1 MTTQTMKHNTPIRR
15 HLTPKHNCSSTINEI
30 VIFTSRNFVDDYNGK
45 SKVPLTIESLSVK

>member
-45 SKVPLTIESLSVK
+45 SKVPLTIESVSVK